1 MKFKDGD
8 WLAALGKLEY
18 PDYFI
23 TFSAI
28 IINCLT
34 MDVPDTGAIFDLLWT
49 DPDKD
54 VTGWTENDCGVSFIP
69 RQDFEDGY
77 ELLAIQMLITVFCEP
92 NY

>member
-1 MKFKDGD
+1 MYRISMKFKDGD
-8 WLAALGKLEY
+8 WLAALGKLDY

-28 IINCLT
+28 INNCLT

-54 VTGWTENDCGVSFIP
+54 ITGWTENDCGVSFIP
-69 RQDFEDGY
+69 RQDFED
-77 ELLAIQMLITVFCEP
+77 ITVFCEP